1 MQLSQ
6 IIVMML
12 RYGKCSL
19 SVKLTVFKAYCMC
32 FYDSGLWRNFS
43 RTMINKLHTCYNKSI
58 SCAFITSYFKHIIET
73 FCDFWFYTYVDNEK
87 CMPQSGCMLHKFGEA
102 WHGCVC
108 TLPSDE
114 SGTTNP
120 VIRSSFSSEL
130 TLTCQTF

>member
-12 RYGKCSL
+12 RYGKCSV

-73 FCDFWFYTYVDNEK
+73 FCVT
-87 CMPQSGCMLHKFGEA
+87 SGVILMLITRNVCHRVAACCISLGR
-102 WHGCVC
+102 HGMDVCV
-108 TLPSDE
+108 LSQVM
-114 SGTTNP
+114 NRAQL
-120 VIRSSFSSEL
+120 IL
-130 TLTCQTF
+130 L